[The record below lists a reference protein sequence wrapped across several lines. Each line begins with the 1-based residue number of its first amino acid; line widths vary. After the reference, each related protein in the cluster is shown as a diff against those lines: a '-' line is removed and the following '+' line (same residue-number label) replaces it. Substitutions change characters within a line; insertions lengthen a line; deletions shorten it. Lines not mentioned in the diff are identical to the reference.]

1 MAASQKKAKTSGNRK
16 NKTGTRAEKTT
27 ETQDG
32 RGKKIF
38 GLALILIA
46 IFLFFSFTSYVFNWK
61 ADQSTLKGY
70 EWSFLMDNSIEV
82 NNILGR
88 LGAFTGRLFIFL
100 GFGVA
105 SYLFSYFAF
114 IWGINLLAQ
123 KRIFSLFRHLKYAL
137 VLLLFI
143 SVATSYIFQFSGFPW
158 GGAVGFTVNN
168 WLNGLLGVLGTGIFL
183 LFVMLCLIVL
193 AYNPNPAVLIDRLK
207 GFFQKSKTP
216 PVQPAAEEG
225 ASSSVITEETEVKE
239 WEEKIEQENEAA
251 QQETE
256 QENENDLTLE
266 VETGE
271 AEGVT
276 VQEQTETEAGPTQQ
290 EGEQTS
296 AGQAESQ
303 TEEEQPQEEEVDWQ
317 IEEGKEENI
326 VGQSQDAPYDPTL
339 DLPNYKFPPID
350 FLEEYGSDKVTIDK
364 EELESHKNQIIQ
376 TLNNYN
382 IDISK
387 IKATVGPTITLY
399 EIVPAAG
406 VRISKIQNLEND
418 IALSLAALGIR
429 IIAPIPGRGT
439 VGIEVPNQK
448 KEIVSM
454 HHMIASEKF
463 QHTDME
469 LPVAIGKNISNEI
482 YIADLSKMPHL
493 LMAGATG
500 QGKSVGLNAI
510 LVSLLYKKHPS
521 ELKFLL
527 IDPKKVELSIFT
539 KIEKHYLAKLPDEE
553 EPIVTDTQKVVNTL
567 NSLCIEMDQRYD
579 LLKEAHVRGIK
590 EYNEKFKARKLNPEK
605 GHRFL
610 PYIVLV
616 IDEFADLMMTAG
628 KEIETPISRLAQLA
642 RAIGIHLVIATQRPS
657 SNIITGTIKANFPA
671 RIAYK
676 VSQKVDSRII
686 LDTGGAE
693 QLIGRGDML
702 LSSGSDMERLQSA
715 FVDTHEIDKITDFI
729 SEQQGF
735 DEPYNLPEYS
745 ENGGDTDNGEF
756 NANDLDDMFEDAARV
771 IVQNQQGSTS
781 LIQRRLKLG
790 YNRAGRLMD
799 QLEKAGVVGPHEG
812 SKARDVLIPDEYE
825 LEQFLNNLS

>member
-1 MAASQKKAKTSGNRK
+1 MAASQTKGKTSANRK
-16 NKTGTRAEKTT
+16 NKTGKRADKASD
-27 ETQDG
+27 TQNG
-32 RGKKIF
+32 RLKKIF
-38 GLALILIA
+38 GLALTLIA
-46 IFLFFSFTSYVFNWK
+46 IFLFFSFTSYLFNWK

-70 EWSFLMDNSIEV
+70 EWTFLMNNSVEV

-88 LGAFTGRLFIFL
+88 LGAFTGRMFIFL
-100 GFGVA
+100 GFGIA

-114 IWGINLLAQ
+114 IWGINLLSQ
-123 KRIFSLFRHLKYAL
+123 KRIFFLLRHFKYCL
-137 VLLLFI
+137 VLLLFL
-143 SVATSYIFQFSGFPW
+143 SVASSYIFQFSNFPW

-168 WLNGLLGVLGTGIFL
+168 WLNGLLGVFGTGIFL
-183 LFVMLCLIVL
+183 FFLMLGLIVL
-193 AYNPNPAVLIDRLK
+193 AYNPNPEVLIERVKALFRK
-207 GFFQKSKTP
+207 NETP
-216 PVQPAAEEG
+216 PVQPVTEEQDT
-225 ASSSVITEETEVKE
+225 SSSPLTDQTEVKE

-251 QQETE
+251 QQ
-256 QENENDLTLE
+256 QVNEDESGLTLE

-271 AEGVT
+271 AEAEEV
-276 VQEQTETEAGPTQQ
+276 EQSEEKDKVSSPQQ
-290 EGEQTS
+290 EMQDQGDQ
-296 AGQAESQ
+296 QESQ
-303 TEEEQPQEEEVDWQ
+303 SQEEEVDLEVEQ
-317 IEEGKEENI
+317 VKEEKM

-339 DLPNYKFPPID
+339 DLPDYKFPPID
-350 FLEEYGSDKVTIDK
+350 YLEVYGNDKVKIDK
-364 EELESHKNQIIQ
+364 EELETHKNQIIE

-454 HHMIASEKF
+454 HHLIASEKF
-463 QHTDME
+463 QNTDME

-539 KIEKHYLAKLPDEE
+539 KIEKHYLANLPDEDE
-553 EPIVTDTQKVVNTL
+553 SIVTDTQKVVNTL

-579 LLKEAHVRGIK
+579 LLKEAHVRNIK

-657 SNIITGTIKANFPA
+657 SKIITGNIKANFPA
-671 RIAYK
+671 RIAFK
-676 VSQKVDSRII
+676 VSQQVDSRII
-686 LDTGGAE
+686 LDIGGAE

-702 LSSGSDMERLQSA
+702 VSLGSDMERLQSA
-715 FVDTHEIDKITDFI
+715 FVDTHEIDKITDHI
-729 SEQQGF
+729 GQQQGF

-745 ENGGDTDNGEF
+745 DNGGDGGDGEF
-756 NANDLDDMFEDAARV
+756 NANDLDAMFEDAARV

-825 LEQFLNNLS
+825 LEQFLNNLP